1 MNKRK
6 HTKNARN
13 KNNTLPEICSRDRNI
28 PNVMGKGGR
37 ALLFDLCIMFGS
49 QTAWTRPMKYL
60 NSFPEA
66 LCFIVAH
73 YGPMAR
79 HGYPLQA
86 YIVLLLFL

>member
-1 MNKRK
+1 
-6 HTKNARN
+6 
-13 KNNTLPEICSRDRNI
+13 
-28 PNVMGKGGR
+28 MGKGGGR
-37 ALLFDLCIMFGS
+37 ALLFYLCIMFGS

-79 HGYPLQA
+79 HGHPDQA